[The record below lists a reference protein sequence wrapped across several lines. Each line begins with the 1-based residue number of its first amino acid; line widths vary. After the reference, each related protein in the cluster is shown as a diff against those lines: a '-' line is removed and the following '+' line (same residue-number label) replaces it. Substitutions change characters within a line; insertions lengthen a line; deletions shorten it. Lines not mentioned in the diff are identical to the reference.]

1 MLLRHLL
8 DRIDVCAPLGCA
20 EPWDNVGLL
29 LGRDDAPVRR
39 ALLTIDLTDAVL
51 QEAQALSAD
60 LIIAYHPPWFGAKKR
75 LVGDDIIL
83 AAARANLNIFSPHT
97 ALDAAHGGT
106 NDVLADAA
114 GVPAQRRQALAPL
127 ALEHPHALGMG
138 RVGSLSTPQPLGPWL
153 AALKEAMGVQH
164 ALISGPN
171 PAQGGPEAQVA
182 RVAVCAGAGDDLWQR
197 ALAAGADTFV
207 VGELRHHHAL
217 GAAAQKMRVVALL
230 HSASERAALAPY
242 ARKLQNLAPDVTF
255 HVSRTDMDPYA
266 FT

>member
-1 MLLRHLL
+1 M
-8 DRIDVCAPLGCA
+8 DVCAPLACA

-29 LGRDDAPVRR
+29 LGRPDASVHR
-39 ALLTIDLTDAVL
+39 ALVTIDLTDAVL

-83 AAARANLNIFSPHT
+83 TAARANLSIFSPHT

-114 GVPAQRRQALAPL
+114 GVSPQSREALTPL
-127 ALEHPHALGMG
+127 ALAHPHALGMG
-138 RVGSLSTPQPLGPWL
+138 RVGPLAAPQAFGPWL
-153 AALKEAMGVQH
+153 AALKGAMGVQH
-164 ALISGPN
+164 ALVSGHDP
-171 PAQGGPEAQVA
+171 QGDPVA
-182 RVAVCAGAGDDLWQR
+182 HVAVCAGAGDALWER
-197 ALAAGADTFV
+197 ALEAGADTFV

-217 GAAAQKMRVVALL
+217 AAAAQKMRVVALL

-242 ARKLQNLAPDVTF
+242 ARKLQNLAPDMTF
-255 HVSRTDMDPYA
+255 HVSRTDADPYQ

>member
-29 LGRDDAPVRR
+29 LGRDDAHVRR

-60 LIIAYHPPWFGAKKR
+60 LVIAYHPPWFGAKKR

-83 AAARANLNIFSPHT
+83 TAARSNLSIFSPHT

-114 GVPAQRRQALAPL
+114 GMCPQGRQALSALRAP
-127 ALEHPHALGMG
+127 HPHALGMG
-138 RVGSLSTPQPLGPWL
+138 RVGSLPTPQAFGPWL
-153 AALKEAMGVQH
+153 EALKGAMGLRH
-164 ALISGPN
+164 ALVAGQTAADV
-171 PAQGGPEAQVA
+171 AQ
-182 RVAVCAGAGDDLWQR
+182 VAVCAGAGDALWEQ

-217 GAAAQKMRVVALL
+217 AAAAQKMRVVALL

-242 ARKLQNLAPDVTF
+242 ARKLRHLAPDVTF
-255 HVSRTDMDPYA
+255 HVSTTDADPYS
-266 FT
+266 FE